1 MSSFLRNLF
10 SKVVQRG
17 AAAAEPPPA
26 PPPKWSQAG
35 LPPMTK
41 FRPPTK
47 DGRAP
52 QSAGDI
58 DPKLLAELY
67 KMGPALK
74 TETSQPT
81 APPTSEERSR
91 KARYGKLRQ
100 TEAPPEGRLVEADVI
115 HFLDWRGSR
124 TSPDVASFAAALGG
138 GPGAEATARALARDF
153 GHPQIQEDRGVRIGL
168 WGAGSVADGVI
179 HALPVGGEPRPAAT
193 PRPLPG
199 RRARPPPEDS

>member
-91 KARYGKLRQ
+91 KARCARRRRRPR
-100 TEAPPEGRLVEADVI
+100 AAS
-115 HFLDWRGSR
+115 SR
-124 TSPDVASFAAALGG
+124 PTSSTSCGEDSKVP
-138 GPGAEATARALARDF
+138 ARAA
-153 GHPQIQEDRGVRIGL
+153 HRGPP
-168 WGAGSVADGVI
+168 GSI
-179 HALPVGGEPRPAAT
+179 Y
-193 PRPLPG
+193 
-199 RRARPPPEDS
+199 